1 MPVEVFEAPRSANQ
15 GLTRAGVSQIAE
27 VAWAAGRF
35 AKIWA
40 GGASR
45 GVRAPN
51 SLTRLA
57 GVAEAVFANLG
68 FRGIGRRVC
77 EAGHDRQ
84 VLERSG
90 DGRRAGLE
98 NGDFGAGVSRGLRKA
113 RRHEPAPWPKGW
125 QRIGLAARGR
135 HLAPTWRQP
144 EVLGSE
150 IV

>member
-15 GLTRAGVSQIAE
+15 GLTHAGVSQIAE

-45 GVRAPN
+45 GVRGPN
-51 SLTRLA
+51 SFKRLA
-57 GVAEAVFANLG
+57 GVAEVVFANLG

-90 DGRRAGLE
+90 DGQRAGPE
-98 NGDFGAGVSRGLRKA
+98 NGDFGAGVRRGLRKVG
-113 RRHEPAPWPKGW
+113 RHERAPWPKAR
-125 QRIGLAARGR
+125 QRIGLEGRGR
-135 HLAPTWRQP
+135 HLAPTWLQP